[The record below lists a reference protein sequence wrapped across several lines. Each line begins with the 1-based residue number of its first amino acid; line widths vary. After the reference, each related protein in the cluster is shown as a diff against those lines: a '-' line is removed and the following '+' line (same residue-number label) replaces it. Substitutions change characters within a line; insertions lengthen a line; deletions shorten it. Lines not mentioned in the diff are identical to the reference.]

1 MNMWGILEIEKTKD
15 STLIR
20 DQYNRIRLTT
30 PPHEVKKLSAAYDFA
45 LKYAEFIDSA
55 ESYKEEMILEMAF
68 VRNWNND
75 ADSASFD
82 RIHSTVHTATIYDDF
97 LAQLQSLY
105 NDFFSRK
112 GVSNWER
119 QVLQNAFWI
128 NNKAGL
134 EPYIQDFL
142 QRNRNLPSEVWQL
155 FDNEYH
161 WNDRINEL
169 SSTDLY
175 FARCVLIETCQ
186 RWKLEYSFVSRDVR
200 FNYEEYF
207 NCRRLLREAA
217 LENDMVQVKQYFD
230 KSIDIYTDDPI
241 IYVIVATIYGS
252 QPDMIKY
259 VVFGPEYLHALNK
272 LIKIHYDDKKYLIE
286 RAEYQTSC
294 EGYDAACEDY
304 EAAMRLN
311 SDDLSIPYAIADIY
325 NLQNQYGKAKA
336 YLKFIKKS
344 YQKAQAALESRMS
357 TSQERD
363 QISAL
368 IDSNDRV
375 MGKVFEQL

>member
-15 STLIR
+15 SDLIR

-30 PPHEVKKLSAAYDFA
+30 PPQEVKKLSAAYEFA
-45 LKYAEFIDSA
+45 LKHAEIVDSA

-68 VRNWNND
+68 VRNWYSD
-75 ADSASFD
+75 ADSTSFD
-82 RIHSTVHTATIYDDF
+82 RILSTVHTATIYDDF

-105 NDFFSRK
+105 NDIFSRRE
-112 GVSNWER
+112 VSNWER
-119 QVLQNAFWI
+119 QVLQNTFWI

-142 QRNRNLPSEVWQL
+142 KRNRNLPLEVWQI

-169 SSTDLY
+169 CSTDLP
-175 FARCVLIETCQ
+175 FAGCVLIETCQ

-200 FNYEEYF
+200 INYEEYF
-207 NCRRLLREAA
+207 NWRRLLREAA
-217 LENDMVQVKQYFD
+217 LENDLVQVKQYFD

-259 VVFGPEYLHALNK
+259 VVFGPEFLHALNK
-272 LIKIHYDDKKYLIE
+272 LIKIHYDDRKYLIE
-286 RAEYQTSC
+286 RAGYQTSC
-294 EGYDAACEDY
+294 ESYNEACEDY

-311 SDDLSIPYAIADIY
+311 SDDLSLPYAIAVIY
-325 NLQNQYGKAKA
+325 NQQNQYGKAKT
-336 YLKFIKKS
+336 YFKFIKKS
-344 YQKAQAALESRMS
+344 YQKAQAALESKMS

-368 IDSNDRV
+368 IDSNDHI
-375 MGKVFEQL
+375 MGKVFEEL

>member
-15 STLIR
+15 SNLIR
-20 DQYNRIRLTT
+20 DQYNRIQLTT

-45 LKYAEFIDSA
+45 LKHAELIDSA

-75 ADSASFD
+75 ADSTSVD

-169 SSTDLY
+169 CSTDLS

-207 NCRRLLREAA
+207 NWRRLLREAA

-230 KSIDIYTDDPI
+230 KSIDIYTDDSI

-259 VVFGPEYLHALNK
+259 VVFGPEFLHALNK

-294 EGYDAACEDY
+294 ESYDEACADY

-311 SDDLSIPYAIADIY
+311 SDDLSLPYAIADIY
-325 NLQNQYGKAKA
+325 NRQNQSGKAKA
-336 YLKFIKKS
+336 YFKFIKKN

-357 TSQERD
+357 TSQEQD

-375 MGKVFEQL
+375 MGKVFEEL